1 MRITRHRYRV
11 QPEYVARNRQ
21 NLDEF
26 IAALTAASVPGLSY
40 RVFLEEDGQTFLH
53 LVTSQDDPS
62 AVITG
67 LPSFKKFQSELLA
80 SDPVVRPDQV
90 GMSLVATSGDSYR
103 YPELLEHGRSF
114 LNRGGF
120 PVQCEY
126 DSRCWL
132 DWRPAS
138 DGPSLFA

>member
-11 QPEYVARNRQ
+11 KPEYVAQNRR

-53 LVTSQDDPS
+53 LVTSQGDPS

-80 SDPVVRPDQV
+80 SEPLQEPDQV
-90 GMSLVATSGDSYR
+90 GMSLVAASGDSY
-103 YPELLEHGRSF
+103 
-114 LNRGGF
+114 
-120 PVQCEY
+120 
-126 DSRCWL
+126 
-132 DWRPAS
+132 A
-138 DGPSLFA
+138 

>member
-1 MRITRHRYRV
+1 V
-11 QPEYVARNRQ
+11 KPEYVAQNRQ

-67 LPSFKKFQSELLA
+67 LPSFNKFQSELLA

-90 GMSLVATSGDSYR
+90 GMSLVATSGDSYVGAWPVTVFSLLIGDLLRCSDTLSSVHSRR
-103 YPELLEHGRSF
+103 YESY
-114 LNRGGF
+114 
-120 PVQCEY
+120 V
-126 DSRCWL
+126 
-132 DWRPAS
+132 
-138 DGPSLFA
+138 

>member
-1 MRITRHRYRV
+1 MK
-11 QPEYVARNRQ
+11 PEYVAQNRQ
-21 NLDEF
+21 NLDEL
-26 IAALTAASVPGLSY
+26 IAALSAASAPGLSY

-67 LPSFKKFQSELLA
+67 LPSFKEFQSELLA

-103 YPELLEHGRSF
+103 
-114 LNRGGF
+114 
-120 PVQCEY
+120 
-126 DSRCWL
+126 
-132 DWRPAS
+132 
-138 DGPSLFA
+138 

>member
-1 MRITRHRYRV
+1 MRVTRHRYKV
-11 QPEYVARNRQ
+11 KPEYVAQSRQ

-53 LVTSQDDPS
+53 LVTSQDDPP

-90 GMSLVATSGDSYR
+90 GMSLVATNGDSY
-103 YPELLEHGRSF
+103 G
-114 LNRGGF
+114 
-120 PVQCEY
+120 
-126 DSRCWL
+126 
-132 DWRPAS
+132 
-138 DGPSLFA
+138 

>member
-1 MRITRHRYRV
+1 MKITRHRYTV
-11 QPEYVARNRQ
+11 KPDYVAQNRR

-53 LVTSQDDPS
+53 LVTSQDDTS

-67 LPSFKKFQSELLA
+67 LPSFKKFQTELLA

-90 GMSLVATSGDSYR
+90 GMSLVAISGDSY
-103 YPELLEHGRSF
+103 G
-114 LNRGGF
+114 
-120 PVQCEY
+120 
-126 DSRCWL
+126 
-132 DWRPAS
+132 
-138 DGPSLFA
+138 

>member
-1 MRITRHRYRV
+1 MTASDPHQIKIRRHRYRV
-11 QPEYVARNRQ
+11 KPEYLAQNRQ

-40 RVFLEEDGQTFLH
+40 RVFLEEDRQTFLH

-62 AVITG
+62 AVITS

-80 SDPVVRPDQV
+80 SDPVVKPDQV

-103 YPELLEHGRSF
+103 
-114 LNRGGF
+114 
-120 PVQCEY
+120 
-126 DSRCWL
+126 
-132 DWRPAS
+132 
-138 DGPSLFA
+138 

>member
-1 MRITRHRYRV
+1 MKITRHRYTV
-11 QPEYVARNRQ
+11 KPDYVAQNRQ

-67 LPSFKKFQSELLA
+67 LPSFKTFQSELLA

-90 GMSLVATSGDSYR
+90 GMSLVATNGNSY
-103 YPELLEHGRSF
+103 S
-114 LNRGGF
+114 
-120 PVQCEY
+120 
-126 DSRCWL
+126 
-132 DWRPAS
+132 
-138 DGPSLFA
+138 

>member
-1 MRITRHRYRV
+1 MSAPNFEARLPTNEAEALYVHVRASLATPSLNREDNQMITRHRYTV
-11 QPEYVARNRQ
+11 KPEYVAQNRQ

-53 LVTSQDDPS
+53 LVISRDDPS

-90 GMSLVATSGDSYR
+90 GMSLVATSGDSY
-103 YPELLEHGRSF
+103 G
-114 LNRGGF
+114 
-120 PVQCEY
+120 
-126 DSRCWL
+126 
-132 DWRPAS
+132 
-138 DGPSLFA
+138 

>member
-1 MRITRHRYRV
+1 MRITRHRYTV
-11 QPEYVARNRQ
+11 KAEYVAQNRQ

-53 LVTSQDDPS
+53 PVTSRDDLS

-80 SDPVVRPDQV
+80 SNPVVRPDQV
-90 GMSLVATSGDSYR
+90 GMSLVATSGDSY
-103 YPELLEHGRSF
+103 G
-114 LNRGGF
+114 
-120 PVQCEY
+120 
-126 DSRCWL
+126 
-132 DWRPAS
+132 
-138 DGPSLFA
+138 

>member
-1 MRITRHRYRV
+1 MKITRHRYKV
-11 QPEYVARNRQ
+11 KPEYVAQNRQ

-40 RVFLEEDGQTFLH
+40 RIFLEEDGQTFLH
-53 LVTSQDDPS
+53 LVTSQDDLS
-62 AVITG
+62 AVVTG

-103 YPELLEHGRSF
+103 
-114 LNRGGF
+114 
-120 PVQCEY
+120 
-126 DSRCWL
+126 
-132 DWRPAS
+132 
-138 DGPSLFA
+138 

>member
-1 MRITRHRYRV
+1 MRITRHRYKV
-11 QPEYVARNRQ
+11 KPEYVAQNKR

-26 IAALTAASVPGLSY
+26 IAALTAASVRGLCY

-80 SDPVVRPDQV
+80 SDPIVRPDQV

-103 YPELLEHGRSF
+103 
-114 LNRGGF
+114 
-120 PVQCEY
+120 
-126 DSRCWL
+126 
-132 DWRPAS
+132 
-138 DGPSLFA
+138 